1 MSDTTTTTA
10 RTDVHMFL
18 DMEQVDRL
26 IYALMKSR
34 NAAARDVAN
43 YGHEGIEARVM
54 LTAKAQTDGSA
65 RLDIQTMESW
75 VTSFA
80 IDDMDVDI

>member
-1 MSDTTTTTA
+1 MSTTTTHTEA
-10 RTDVHMFL
+10 NIFL

-54 LTAKAQTDGSA
+54 LTAEAQSNGSA
-65 RLDIQTMESW
+65 RLRIQTMESW
-75 VTSFA
+75 ITSFT
-80 IDDMDVDI
+80 IDDMDVENI